1 MKFLKTISLL
11 LFIACLP
18 AKAVDLNKANRD
30 PKYVEMIVERS
41 KKIVDKLGVG
51 STEVAENV
59 TNMVANRYF
68 ELNDI
73 YEARDAKVKRAKEN
87 LQGDAKKE
95 SVKAAENEKDAA
107 LYKTH
112 FAFPA
117 NLSIFLD
124 QNQLEAVKD
133 GITFG
138 VLKVTYEAT
147 LDMVPTL
154 KEDEK
159 KQIYAWLVEAREIA
173 LDAETS
179 NKKHE
184 VFGRYKGRIN
194 NYLSKRGYDLVKER
208 EAWYK
213 RIEERKEK
221 EMKK

>member
-1 MKFLKTISLL
+1 MKLVSIISFL
-11 LFIACLP
+11 FFVACFSVN
-18 AKAVDLNKANRD
+18 AVELNKANRD
-30 PKYVEMIVERS
+30 LKYVENIVDRS
-41 KKIVDKLGVG
+41 KKIVDKLGIKLPPD
-51 STEVAENV
+51 AENV
-59 TNMVANRYF
+59 ANIIANRYF

-73 YEARDAKVKRAKEN
+73 YEARDVKVKKAKET
-87 LQGDAKKE
+87 LQGEAKTE
-95 SVKAAENEKDAA
+95 AVKAAENEKDAA

-117 NLSIFLD
+117 NLSLFLD
-124 QNQLEAVKD
+124 DKQMEAVKD

-138 VLKVTYEAT
+138 VLKVTYDAT
-147 LDMVPTL
+147 LDMIPSL
-154 KEDEK
+154 KDDEK
-159 KQIYAWLVEAREIA
+159 RQILVWLVEARELA

-213 RIEERKEK
+213 RIEERKQK
-221 EMKK
+221 ETKK